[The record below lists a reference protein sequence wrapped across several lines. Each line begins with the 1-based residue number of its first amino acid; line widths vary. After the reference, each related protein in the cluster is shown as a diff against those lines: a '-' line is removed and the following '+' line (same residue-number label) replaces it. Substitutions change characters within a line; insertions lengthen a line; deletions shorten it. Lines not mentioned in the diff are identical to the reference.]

1 MSADNI
7 EEPMEELCLRFMGS
21 DTENQAILFE
31 EINKELE
38 AFLTKESDDKEATDG
53 VQDLLS
59 IISDSFQEE
68 FDELISSDCNKK
80 RFVRALLKI
89 FALLLNKG

>member
-7 EEPMEELCLRFMGS
+7 KEPMEELCLRFMGS

-31 EINKELE
+31 EINKEIE
-38 AFLTKESDDKEATDG
+38 AFLSNDKEATDG
-53 VQDLLS
+53 ILDLLS
-59 IISDSFQEE
+59 IISDSFKEE
-68 FDELISSDCNKK
+68 FDELISSDRNKK